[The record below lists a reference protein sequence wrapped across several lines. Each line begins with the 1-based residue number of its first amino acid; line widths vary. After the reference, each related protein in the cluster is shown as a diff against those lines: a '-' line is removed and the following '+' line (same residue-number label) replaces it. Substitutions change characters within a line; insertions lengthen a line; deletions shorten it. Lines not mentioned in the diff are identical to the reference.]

1 MFDFHLHFVSSALLA
16 NAKSLGYTG
25 LGVLNAP
32 LPEASPV
39 PLFRGLEISP
49 KNAQDARRLL
59 SCNFDYSLMHSTSV
73 ELARSCGKLVDI
85 LSLDFN
91 ALVYDPVIAASLGDA
106 FVEFDLAS
114 IIFSDRRMQA
124 MSNLAKAAEIARK
137 SDNRVLISLRPKSEW
152 QLRPLSDLRDLLEF
166 LGFSRS
172 GSKDALIANPKAL
185 AELIADRNS
194 SSYVS
199 RDVKLV

>member
-1 MFDFHLHFVSSALLA
+1 MFDFHLHFVSKELLA
-16 NAKSLGYTG
+16 NAQSLGYAG

-32 LPEASPV
+32 LPEPSPV

-59 SCNFDYSLMHSTSV
+59 SGHFDYSLMHSTSV
-73 ELARSCGKLVDI
+73 ELVRSCGKLVDVV
-85 LSLDFN
+85 SLDFN
-91 ALVYDPVIAASLGDA
+91 NLVYDPVIAASLGDA

-137 SDNRVLISLRPKSEW
+137 SDNRILVSLRPKNEW
-152 QLRPLSDLRDLLEF
+152 QLRSLSDLRDLLEF

-172 GSKDALIANPKAL
+172 ESKGALLTNPKAL
-185 AELIADRNS
+185 AGLIADRNS

-199 RDVKLV
+199 RDVRLA